1 MQELRKMI
9 DAQRKGKENS
19 PVWMVGQQLLDI
31 AAGEP
36 KIIELL
42 KHDLEIPEMDLVH
55 AEKQIKA
62 WADKNKKGNCCCV
75 SPMVADGILRKFYG
89 LPELQHGQS
98 LSRSAPAPFTQGSR
112 ETESAEDGYI
122 DITSIL

>member
-1 MQELRKMI
+1 MEKLKKMI

-55 AEKQIKA
+55 AEQQIKA
-62 WADKNKKGNCCCV
+62 WADKQKRTGNCVCV

-89 LPELQHGQS
+89 LPEGQS
-98 LSRSAPAPFTQGSR
+98 LSRSETAPFTQGSQ
-112 ETESAEDGYI
+112 ELAHDDGYI
-122 DITSIL
+122 DIGALL

>member
-19 PVWMVGQQLLDI
+19 PVWMVGQQLLDM
-31 AAGEP
+31 AAESTQNC
-36 KIIELL
+36 ELL

-55 AEKQIKA
+55 AEQQIKA

-89 LPELQHGQS
+89 LPELQRGQS

-122 DITSIL
+122 DIGAYL

>member
-1 MQELRKMI
+1 MQELIKLI

-19 PVWMVGQQLLDI
+19 PVWMVGQQLLDL

-55 AEKQIKA
+55 AEQQIKA

-89 LPELQHGQS
+89 LPARGEK
-98 LSRSAPAPFTQGSR
+98 PAEPTPPANSFINIG
-112 ETESAEDGYI
+112 DF
-122 DITSIL
+122 L